1 MKLLIAIP
9 ALDEEES
16 IASII
21 ERCLAAAPE
30 IVERTG
36 VSAVEITVV
45 SDGSTDATVD
55 IARRYTDRIRL
66 IEFEVNRGYG
76 AAILEAWK
84 TSDAELLSFL
94 DADGTCDPRFFVDLC
109 RTLERDN
116 ADIVLGCRLHKESK
130 MPWVRRLGNRLF
142 GTLLSLVSSQ
152 SVRDTASGM
161 RVVRRTALPKLMP
174 LPSGLHF
181 TPAMSARALLRRDMV
196 IREID
201 MPYDERQGQSK
212 LKVFRD
218 GLRFLAI
225 ILETVFLFRPSR
237 PLGAVSLAALVLGGL
252 LMLNPILH
260 YLATRTVEEW
270 MIYRFVVSHL
280 LGTVGVLAMCTAYLS
295 RRVVT
300 ATVLPHGKTSPAFR
314 ILRRFFA
321 GPGLRVAVPLL
332 VVAGVALVIPGL
344 MQWIERGSVYEHWSR
359 FIATSFLLSAA
370 AILVVTRV
378 MDFSLDLIQGWMA
391 YEGRRSESA

>member
-30 IVERTG
+30 IVEKTA
-36 VSAVEITVV
+36 VTEVEITVV
-45 SDGSTDATVD
+45 SDGSTDATVA
-55 IARRYTDRIRL
+55 IARGYTDRIRL

-109 RTLERDN
+109 RTLEEEG
-116 ADIVLGCRLHKESK
+116 AEIALGCRLHRESK
-130 MPWVRRLGNRLF
+130 MPPVRRLGNRLF

-161 RVVRRTALPKLMP
+161 RVVRRSALPKLMP

-181 TPAMSARALLRRDMV
+181 TPAMSARALLRRDVV
-196 IREID
+196 IREIN

-237 PLGAVSLAALVLGGL
+237 PLGFASLAALGLGGL
-252 LMLNPILH
+252 LMLTPILH
-260 YLATRTVEEW
+260 YLATHTVEEW

-280 LGTVGVLAMCTAYLS
+280 LGTIGVLALCTAYLS

-300 ATVLPHGKTSPAFR
+300 VTVLPHRKDSWAYRLLRAF
-314 ILRRFFA
+314 FTGA
-321 GPGLRVAVPLL
+321 GLRVAVPVL
-332 VVAGVALVIPGL
+332 VVAGSALVLPGL
-344 MQWIERGSVYEHWSR
+344 LQWIERGSVYEHWSR
-359 FIATSFLLSAA
+359 FIATSFLFSAA

-391 YEGRRSESA
+391 YEGRRSESP